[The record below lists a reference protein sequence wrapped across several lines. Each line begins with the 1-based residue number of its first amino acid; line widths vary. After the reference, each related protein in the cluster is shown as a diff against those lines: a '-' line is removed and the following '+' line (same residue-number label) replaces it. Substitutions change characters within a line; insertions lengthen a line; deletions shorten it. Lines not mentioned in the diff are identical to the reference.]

1 MPITEPTI
9 PEIRELATLVSLV
22 PTKDVLN
29 TGPVTADR
37 I

>member
-9 PEIRELATLVSLV
+9 PEIRELAALVSIV
-22 PTKDVLN
+22 PKKDVLN
-29 TGPVTADR
+29 TGPVTEDR